1 MAKKRLAGA
10 ELRVEPRAELQAQ
23 LQAELEL
30 QNEALRY
37 SQRMAEG
44 ALERFAT
51 LFSNVPL
58 ALLVVDENSL
68 VLECNAQALAHFRPQ
83 ERDPPLN
90 FLFPLVAPDHL
101 QRVRLAL
108 LEARENGNSKL
119 EGVVFAIGA
128 NTAMTA
134 DLHVARIEN
143 SLDELA
149 NFICA
154 VVDQSPLLAQIA
166 QKEALEL
173 QLRES
178 QKMQA
183 IGTLAGGIAHDFNNI
198 LGAIL
203 GNVEL
208 ARLDA
213 GADSAAQVSLKEIE
227 KAGQRARELVK
238 QILTFSRKEPLSRVS
253 IHLAPLVHETAR
265 LVKIGLPPH
274 IELRIDA
281 DAPAP
286 GVLADATQVQQALLN
301 LCSNAVHAIGNR
313 KGRLDISLACINAQV
328 RLEVSDS
335 GGGMDEPTQQRVFE
349 PFFTT
354 KPTGQG
360 TGLGLSVV
368 HGIMR
373 AHEGSVHVRSALGQG
388 SVFTLLF
395 PAAAMAP
402 SMPVPKPDETFEGP
416 GKGGHIMV
424 VDDDQ
429 ALVFLVNRAL
439 TRRGYKVSTFTDPR
453 LAVNALVAQPEDFD
467 LLVTDY
473 NMPGFSGIDL
483 LRHAKTIRPDLPVA
497 LASGYVTT
505 EIEQGAMAAGA
516 NALIR
521 KPNGM
526 DELVAVVQRLVHVKA
541 VA

>member
-1 MAKKRLAGA
+1 MARKPSAR
-10 ELRVEPRAELQAQ
+10 AQ
-23 LQAELEL
+23 LTGELKAELEQ

-68 VLECNAQALAHFRPQ
+68 VLESNAMALSHFRPE

-90 FLFPLVAPDHL
+90 FLFPLLLPEHLARVTQAFVAAKS
-101 QRVRLAL
+101 Q
-108 LEARENGNSKL
+108 GGSKL
-119 EGVVFAIGA
+119 EGVVFTGERFHL
-128 NTAMTA
+128 TA
-134 DLHVARIEN
+134 DLHIARIEN
-143 SLDELA
+143 PLDDLA

-154 VVDQSPLLAQIA
+154 VVDQGPLLAQIA
-166 QKEALEL
+166 QKESLEA

-208 ARLDA
+208 ARQDA
-213 GADSAAQVSLKEIE
+213 GVNSAAQTSLTEIE
-227 KAGQRARELVK
+227 KAGRRARDLVS
-238 QILTFSRKEPLSRVS
+238 QILTFSRNEPLVRSA
-253 IHLAPLVHETAR
+253 IDLVGVVQETAR
-265 LVKIGLPPH
+265 LVKIGLPPA
-274 IELRIDA
+274 IDFRVECGA
-281 DAPAP
+281 SLPA
-286 GVLADATQVQQALLN
+286 VLADATQVQQALLN
-301 LCSNAVHAIGNR
+301 LCTNAVQAIGGQR
-313 KGRLDISLACINAQV
+313 GSVCISLVADDETLRVA
-328 RLEVSDS
+328 VSDT
-335 GGGMDEPTQQRVFE
+335 GAGMDTATQARVFE

-373 AHEGSVHVRSALGQG
+373 SHGGAVALHSAPGQG
-388 SVFTLLF
+388 SVFTLSF
-395 PAAAMAP
+395 PLALGVEPDAAAEEA
-402 SMPVPKPDETFEGP
+402 SQFAAADCAGH
-416 GKGGHIMV
+416 HIMY

-429 ALVFLVNRAL
+429 ALVFLVQRAL
-439 TRRGYKVSTFTDPR
+439 TRRGYQVSSFNDPR
-453 LAVNALVAQPEDFD
+453 LALKALRAKPEAFD

-483 LRHAKTIRPDLPVA
+483 LREAKSIRADLPVA
-497 LASGYVTT
+497 LASGYVTA
-505 EIEQGAMAAGA
+505 EIEHSAMAAGA
-516 NALIR
+516 SALIR
-521 KPNGM
+521 KPNGV
-526 DELVAVVQRLVHVKA
+526 DELADVVQRLVQAK
-541 VA
+541 VAA

>member
-1 MAKKRLAGA
+1 VARKPSARTQLTGELRA
-10 ELRVEPRAELQAQ
+10 ELR
-23 LQAELEL
+23 AELEQ

-68 VLECNAQALAHFRPQ
+68 VLESNTMALSHFRPE

-90 FLFPLVAPDHL
+90 FLFPLVLPQHLTRVVQAFAEAKDHGAS
-101 QRVRLAL
+101 R
-108 LEARENGNSKL
+108 L
-119 EGVVFAIGA
+119 EGVVFTSGSAQL
-128 NTAMTA
+128 TA
-134 DLHVARIEN
+134 DLHIARVEN
-143 SLDELA
+143 PLDDLA

-154 VVDQSPLLAQIA
+154 VVDQGPLLAQIA
-166 QKEALEL
+166 QKETLEA

-213 GADSAAQVSLKEIE
+213 AGNSAAQASLVEIE
-227 KAGQRARELVK
+227 KAGRRARDLVS
-238 QILTFSRKEPLSRVS
+238 QILTFSRNEPLARSA
-253 IHLAPLVHETAR
+253 IDLAGVAQETAR
-265 LVKIGLPPH
+265 LVKFGLPPA
-274 IELRIDA
+274 IDLRVECGA
-281 DAPAP
+281 VATA
-286 GVLADATQVQQALLN
+286 VLADATQVQQALLN
-301 LCSNAVHAIGNR
+301 LCTNAVQAIGADR
-313 KGRLDISLACINAQV
+313 GSIGISLAVDGAALRIA
-328 RLEVSDS
+328 VSDT
-335 GGGMDEPTQQRVFE
+335 GAGMDIATQARVFE

-373 AHEGSVHVRSALGQG
+373 SHDGAVSLQSTPGLG
-388 SVFTLLF
+388 SVFTLSF
-395 PAAAMAP
+395 PLAVGVEPLAAAQEASP
-402 SMPVPKPDETFEGP
+402 FAAVDGA
-416 GKGGHIMV
+416 GQHIMY

-429 ALVFLVNRAL
+429 ALVFLVQRAL
-439 TRRGYKVSTFTDPR
+439 TRRGYRVSSFTDPR
-453 LAVNALVAQPEDFD
+453 LAIQDLKAEPEAFD

-473 NMPGFSGIDL
+473 NMPGFSGIEL
-483 LRHAKTIRPDLPVA
+483 LREAKAIRADLPVA
-497 LASGYVTT
+497 LASGYVTA
-505 EIEQGAMAAGA
+505 EIERSAMAAGA
-516 NALIR
+516 SALIR
-521 KPNGM
+521 KPNGV
-526 DELVAVVQRLVHVKA
+526 DELADVVQRLVHTK
-541 VA
+541 VAA